1 MRMTVRMMLQHL
13 TCYHGW
19 VNALEEAGWER
30 QQKGGQE
37 KQGKQ
42 SDQKQGDKR
51 PKGRIR
57 RTSVGGQ
64 NT

>member
-1 MRMTVRMMLQHL
+1 MLL
-13 TCYHGW
+13 KREVGR
-19 VNALEEAGWER
+19 ER

-37 KQGKQ
+37 EGKQ

>member
-1 MRMTVRMMLQHL
+1 MFLKREV
-13 TCYHGW
+13 
-19 VNALEEAGWER
+19 AWER

-37 KQGKQ
+37 KEGKHN
-42 SDQKQGDKR
+42 DQKQGDKR
-51 PKGRIR
+51 PKGRLR